1 MDGADA
7 HNESRSVWGGRLIKA
22 PRLPSPPPLATSP
35 HHPGRVSPHP
45 GIGEEQ
51 NEDHVVVEESKLVIN
66 GPQFVHKCKNLSL
79 MRNYQRIKQEGEK
92 LQFIKYCH
100 VLRHLNTKADSLAKE
115 DQSI

>member
-1 MDGADA
+1 VFYEFEGLKMLYFA
-7 HNESRSVWGGRLIKA
+7 WGLGYSFNNQAEALAVYMRLK
-22 PRLPSPPPLATSP
+22 L
-35 HHPGRVSPHP
+35 
-45 GIGEEQ
+45 IGEEQ
-51 NEDHVVVEESKLVIN
+51 NKDHVVVEESKLVIN